1 MMTDV
6 ETDEQLYA
14 QLSPELIRYATALTG
29 PADAP
34 DVVAD
39 AVIACFGSRHWPT
52 VTNKRAYLYRAVLN
66 QAHTHG
72 RSAERRLRRER
83 RTSDRLEVAPAA
95 DSVDARRA
103 LAHLSPQQRAVVFL
117 TYWEDRTPAHIADL
131 LGVAEGTVR
140 KQLARSREHLR
151 RILDDRTN

>member
-6 ETDEQLYA
+6 ESDETLYA
-14 QLSPELIRYATALTG
+14 QLSAELIRYATALAG

-34 DVVAD
+34 DVVSE
-39 AVIACFGSRHWPT
+39 AVLACFTSRHWAS

-66 QAHTHG
+66 QAHSQA
-72 RSAERRLRRER
+72 RSSQRRLSRER
-83 RTSDRLEVAPAA
+83 RVSHRVDADAPAQ
-95 DSVDARRA
+95 SVDARRA
-103 LAHLSPQQRAVVFL
+103 LARLSHQQRAVVFL
-117 TYWEDRTPAHIADL
+117 TYWEDRTPGQIADL

-151 RILDDRTN
+151 RILDDRAN